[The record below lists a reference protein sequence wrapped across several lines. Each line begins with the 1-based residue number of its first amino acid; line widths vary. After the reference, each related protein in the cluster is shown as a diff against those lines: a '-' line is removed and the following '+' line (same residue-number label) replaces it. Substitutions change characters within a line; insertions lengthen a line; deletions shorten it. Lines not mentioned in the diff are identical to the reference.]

1 MTKYVTERVPHS
13 SAPNFPQQSLQNP
26 PHPSPQTSPQRAPQ
40 QASTKSLVIL
50 AAGMGSRYGGL
61 KQMDPVGP
69 SRELLIDYSL
79 YDAYQAGFRRV
90 VFIIKKAMHQDFEAL
105 IGSRIAPYFEI
116 AYAYQELSDLPQDL
130 EKLCPGRPV
139 EETQKLLAQRQK
151 PWGTGHALLTTAE
164 LVPGP
169 FAVINADDY
178 YGPDAFRQ
186 IFQALDQVD
195 DHQAYMVAYWLD
207 HTLSDHGHVSRGLC
221 DMKIQDGQRLLDRI
235 TERKMIR
242 KVKPYDPDQPEAE
255 FSLDQGETW
264 TRISAKALCSMNFWG
279 FSPAIFPTLDRDWRS
294 FLQMILDPAQGKDPL
309 KAEFLLP
316 EVVEK
321 RLLEG
326 TMTCKV
332 LESNDQW
339 IGMTYQE
346 DKAVVQEKLQ
356 ALVNQGTYSC
366 PLWAN
371 K

>member
-1 MTKYVTERVPHS
+1 MSMNHIPKQVPEPS
-13 SAPNFPQQSLQNP
+13 SRTSLE
-26 PHPSPQTSPQRAPQ
+26 
-40 QASTKSLVIL
+40 QASPKSLVIL

-69 SRELLIDYSL
+69 SQELLIDYSL

-90 VFIIKKAMHQDFEAL
+90 VFIIKKAMRQDFEAL
-105 IGSRIAPYFEI
+105 IGVRVAPYFEVE
-116 AYAYQELSDLPQDL
+116 YAYQELTNLPEDL
-130 EKLCPGRPV
+130 EKLCPNRPAG
-139 EETQKLLAQRQK
+139 EAPKLLAQRQK
-151 PWGTGHALLTTAE
+151 PWGTAHALLATAK
-164 LVPGP
+164 LLPGP

-186 IFQALDQVD
+186 IFQALDKVN

-221 DMKIQDGQRLLDRI
+221 DMRIQDGQQLLDRI

-242 KVKPYDPDQPEAE
+242 KVRPYDPQRPEAE
-255 FSLDQGETW
+255 FSLDQGASW
-264 TRISAKALCSMNFWG
+264 TKISAKALCSMNFWG
-279 FSPAIFPTLDRDWRS
+279 FSTAIFPTLDRDWRS
-294 FLQMILDPAQGKDPL
+294 FLQIILDPSQEKDPL

-321 RLLEG
+321 CLLEG
-326 TMTCKV
+326 EMTCKV

-346 DKAVVQEKLQ
+346 DKPVVQEKLQ
-356 ALVNQGTYSC
+356 ALIDRGVYPC
-366 PLWAN
+366 PLWPN
-371 K
+371 N